1 MECPTPSR
9 RYKDCEK
16 GGPPEAENTSSRVS
30 RQVGT
35 WRGVRAKHG
44 WLLVAAAATALIV
57 HSALCWGSSTVQP
70 SLDNNPPAQLHR
82 PPPLHS
88 RSASD
93 IQVEPV
99 ASAGCS
105 LSPNVSIG
113 TSQVFEF
120 GNRTNRL
127 YLPVNYQPGT
137 PSPLV
142 LSYHGGTRTP
152 QWQEELDLLNTTYFN
167 KDYIVVYPQG
177 LDVSRLRPRTHCRR

>member
-1 MECPTPSR
+1 MESPAPSR
-9 RYKDCEK
+9 GYKDCEK
-16 GGPPEAENTSSRVS
+16 GGVPPEAENTRSSRVS
-30 RQVGT
+30 RQVGM

-44 WLLVAAAATALIV
+44 WLLVAAAVTALIF
-57 HSALCWGSSTVQP
+57 HSALCWGGSTVQ
-70 SLDNNPPAQLHR
+70 LHQS
-82 PPPLHS
+82 PPLHS

-93 IQVEPV
+93 VQVEPV

-105 LSPNVSIG
+105 LSLNVSIG

-120 GNRTNRL
+120 GSRTNRL

-177 LDVSRLRPRTHCRR
+177 LDVSRSFLDIIDGS